1 MSQRR
6 VGFVLTNRNTG
17 LLSFGEAEEEDAT
30 AVTVKKKDMGRRD
43 RELPVTTSL
52 TSSRCWV

>member
-1 MSQRR
+1 VSSRGDSR
-6 VGFVLTNRNTG
+6 TDVRNTG

-43 RELPVTTSL
+43 RE
-52 TSSRCWV
+52 